1 MTVFEQLLQ
10 VQDHDTHLDQL
21 HHRRE
26 TLPERADLA
35 ARRRA
40 LAAFVAE
47 TDELQGERDG
57 LGREQRRV
65 EDEVASIQAKVTEV
79 DTKLYSGTVTSP
91 RELQGF
97 QDDLD
102 ALRRRQ
108 RQLEDEVLG
117 FMEQIEPLDEK
128 LVARAATT
136 TELEAG
142 VEQVREALAAAET
155 DLDGELAAAE
165 HDRATAAEPVPADLL
180 DRYEHLRK
188 QYDGVAIA
196 RLVGTNCGGC
206 HLSLSAV
213 EVDRIRHEPPDVV
226 IHCEECGRLLVR

>member
-21 HHRRE
+21 RHRRE
-26 TLPERADLA
+26 TLPERADLVG
-35 ARRRA
+35 RRRE
-40 LAAFVAE
+40 LAVFDAE
-47 TDELQGERDG
+47 TEKLQGERDA
-57 LGREQRRV
+57 LGREQKRV
-65 EDEVASIQAKVTEV
+65 EDEVASIEGKAGEV
-79 DTKLYSGTVTSP
+79 DTKLYSGTITSP

-117 FMEQIEPLDEK
+117 LMEQIEPRDET
-128 LVARAATT
+128 LTARAATRA
-136 TELEAG
+136 ELQADLERVQA
-142 VEQVREALAAAET
+142 ALAAAEAEV
-155 DLDGELAAAE
+155 DGELEAAE
-165 HDRATAAEPVPADLL
+165 HERATAAESIPADLL